1 MYDSDW
7 MSKTYTSRYIS
18 INIYYNKYYLPRN
31 SEYIKGH
38 NKTKIL
44 ILCTLPTPHH
54 DPAQSSILQFI
65 VLCIQCNFMSIKEYF
80 KILEDKLVYYLILS
94 QY

>member
-7 MSKTYTSRYIS
+7 MSKTYISRYIS
-18 INIYYNKYYLPRN
+18 INIYYLTRN

-65 VLCIQCNFMSIKEYF
+65 VLCIQCV
-80 KILEDKLVYYLILS
+80 ILC
-94 QY
+94 Q